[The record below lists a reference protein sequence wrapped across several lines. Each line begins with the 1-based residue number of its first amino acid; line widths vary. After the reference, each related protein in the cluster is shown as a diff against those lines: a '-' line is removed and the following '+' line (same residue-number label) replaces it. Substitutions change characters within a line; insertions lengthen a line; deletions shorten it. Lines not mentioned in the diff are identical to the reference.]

1 MYKMRT
7 LLYNS
12 IILIL
17 FLFSCSEN
25 NNGDLNK
32 QSENK
37 KTEIKKNDESPNKYA
52 LLSYS
57 IIKTRKSNKL
67 KNDSLKIIIDSWLEQ
82 NKDADINELI
92 DFNLEQTKNIL
103 SFTFDKCSSD
113 PATIIKTGKANCIG
127 YSALFNSLMNYT
139 LSKRELNNKYEC
151 YHYVGKIYYAG
162 ENINSLF
169 NDPFFK
175 DHDFNMIK
183 DIKNKKQIAVDP
195 SLYEYLGIKRVI
207 VKK

>member
-1 MYKMRT
+1 MRFLLYILTIYT
-7 LLYNS
+7 LLLY
-12 IILIL
+12 
-17 FLFSCSEN
+17 SCNE
-25 NNGDLNK
+25 NK
-32 QSENK
+32 QIDNSTQNENMQ
-37 KTEIKKNDESPNKYA
+37 TEITANNESSIKYA

-67 KNDSLKIIIDSWLEQ
+67 KNDSLKTVIDSWMEQ

-139 LSKRELNNKYEC
+139 LSERKLNNNYEC
-151 YHYVGKIYYAG
+151 YHYVGKIYYADQ
-162 ENINSLF
+162 NINSLF

-175 DHDFNMIK
+175 DHDFNI
-183 DIKNKKQIAVDP
+183 IKNIKQNNSIAVDP
-195 SLYEYLGIKRVI
+195 SLYEYLGIKRVV

>member
-1 MYKMRT
+1 MRF
-7 LLYNS
+7 LLY
-12 IILIL
+12 ILTIYIL
-17 FLFSCSEN
+17 LLYSCNE
-25 NNGDLNK
+25 NK
-32 QSENK
+32 QIDNSTQNENMQ
-37 KTEIKKNDESPNKYA
+37 TEITANNESSIKYA

-67 KNDSLKIIIDSWLEQ
+67 KNDSLKTVIDSWMEQ

-139 LSKRELNNKYEC
+139 LSERKLNNNYEC
-151 YHYVGKIYYAG
+151 YHYVGKIYYADQ
-162 ENINSLF
+162 NINSLF

-175 DHDFNMIK
+175 DHDFNI
-183 DIKNKKQIAVDP
+183 IKNIKQNNSIAVDP
-195 SLYEYLGIKRVI
+195 SIYEYLGIKRVV